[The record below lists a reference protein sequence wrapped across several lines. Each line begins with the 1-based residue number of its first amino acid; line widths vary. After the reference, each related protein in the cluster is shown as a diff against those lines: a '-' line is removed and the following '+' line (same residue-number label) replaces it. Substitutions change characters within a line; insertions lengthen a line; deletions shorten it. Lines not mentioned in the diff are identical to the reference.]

1 MAKLT
6 EDDVR
11 YIREAYIPKAKGQ
24 KCNRKEIA
32 EMFGSFSKF
41 DFKDCKRSCVDTCLT

>member
-32 EMFGSFSKF
+32 EMFGVSPNLISKIV
-41 DFKDCKRSCVDTCLT
+41 SGAVWTHV